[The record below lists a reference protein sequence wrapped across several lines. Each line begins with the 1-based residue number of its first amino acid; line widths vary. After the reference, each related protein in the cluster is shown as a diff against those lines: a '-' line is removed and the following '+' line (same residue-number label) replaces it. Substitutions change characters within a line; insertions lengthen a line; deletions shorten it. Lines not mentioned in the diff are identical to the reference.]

1 MGEAALPSAATRT
14 SPNILVTGTPGC
26 GKTTFSQLLSAAC
39 SLKHIVVGDLVKE
52 KGLHEG
58 WDEAWQAYTL
68 DEDRLLDEMEDMLA
82 DGGSVVDYHSCDF
95 FPERWFDLVV
105 VLRADNTV
113 LYDRLQKRGYS
124 QKKLEENLQAEIFG
138 VVAEEAQN
146 SYDAN
151 IVVTLQ
157 SDSLPDMQS
166 NVDRTVQWV
175 QQWLRD
181 RAAK

>member
-26 GKTTFSQLLSAAC
+26 GKTTFSQLLSTAC
-39 SLKHIVVGDLVKE
+39 SLKQLVVGDLVKE

-58 WDEAWQAYTL
+58 WDAEWEAYTL
-68 DEDRLLDEMEDMLA
+68 DEDKLLDEMEDMLA
-82 DGGSVVDYHSCDF
+82 DGGTVVEYHSCDF

-105 VLRADNTV
+105 VLRTENSI

-124 QKKLEENLQAEIFG
+124 QKKIEENLQAEIFG
-138 VVAEEAQN
+138 VVAEEAQK

-151 IVVTLQ
+151 IVVELQ
-157 SDSLPDMQS
+157 SNALSDIQS
-166 NVDRTVQWV
+166 NVDRAVQWA

-181 RAAK
+181 RGDA

>member
-39 SLKHIVVGDLVKE
+39 SLKQLVVGDLVKE

-58 WDEAWQAYTL
+58 WDAEWEAYTL
-68 DEDRLLDEMEDMLA
+68 DEDKLLDEMEDMLA
-82 DGGSVVDYHSCDF
+82 DGGNVVEYHSCDF

-105 VLRADNTV
+105 VLRTENSI

-124 QKKLEENLQAEIFG
+124 QKKIEENLQAEIFG
-138 VVAEEAQN
+138 VVAEEAQK

-151 IVVTLQ
+151 IVVELQ
-157 SDSLPDMQS
+157 SNALPDMQS
-166 NVDRTVQWV
+166 NVDRAVQWA

-181 RAAK
+181 RAKA

>member
-26 GKTTFSQLLSAAC
+26 GKTTFCQLLSAAC
-39 SLKHIVVGDLVKE
+39 SLKQLVVGDLVKE

-58 WDEAWQAYTL
+58 WDAEWEAYTL
-68 DEDRLLDEMEDMLA
+68 DEDKLLDEMEDMLA
-82 DGGSVVDYHSCDF
+82 DGGTVVEYHSCDF

-105 VLRADNTV
+105 VLRTENSI

-124 QKKLEENLQAEIFG
+124 QKKIEENLQAEIFG
-138 VVAEEAQN
+138 VVAEEAQK

-151 IVVTLQ
+151 IVVELQ
-157 SDSLPDMQS
+157 SNALSDMQS
-166 NVDRTVQWV
+166 NVDRAAQWA

-181 RAAK
+181 RAKA